1 MVGQKFRS
9 NTGLERVVLGQA
21 KRSDEAP
28 ALVIYERN
36 RGEFVMT
43 VANFKRWIKSRR
55 CELISKQEVE
65 NDAMQDMRQTM
76 PRTEIS

>member
-9 NTGLERVVLGQA
+9 NTGLVRAVVGRA
-21 KRSDEAP
+21 KRADGAP
-28 ALVIYERN
+28 ALVIYEQQ

-65 NDAMQDMRQTM
+65 SDAVQDMRQTM
-76 PRTEIS
+76 PGI